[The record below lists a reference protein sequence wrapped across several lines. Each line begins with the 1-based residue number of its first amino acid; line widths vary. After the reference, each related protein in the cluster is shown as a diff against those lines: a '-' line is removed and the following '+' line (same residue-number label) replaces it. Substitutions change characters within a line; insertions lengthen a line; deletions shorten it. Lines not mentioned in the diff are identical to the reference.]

1 MLTGVT
7 SFARK
12 CRWYLRALGRN
23 PLVRVSDRLEAFA
36 VVGVLVLALIAIPVS
51 AHAGNQTYDSR
62 MQMAAEQAQTRH
74 TVEAVV
80 VEGSTGMPAD
90 FDSAAYVQVEWREG
104 TMTRTA
110 QVVSPET
117 VKAGAALTI
126 WLDESGKVVSAP
138 LTPVDAK
145 VSALGVAWTIWITAV
160 VFSIL
165 AALIVRRG
173 LDRARARAWERELLL
188 LAHNDDGW
196 ANRHT

>member
-36 VVGVLVLALIAIPVS
+36 VLGVLVLALIAIPVS
-51 AHAGNQTYDSR
+51 AHAGDQTYDSR
-62 MQMAAEQAQTRH
+62 MRLATEQAQTRH

-104 TMTRTA
+104 TVTRTA

-117 VKAGAALTI
+117 VQAGASLTI
-126 WLDESGKVVSAP
+126 WLDDHGKVVGAP

-160 VFSIL
+160 VVSVL
-165 AALIVRRG
+165 AALVVRRG
-173 LDRARARAWERELLL
+173 LDRIRARAWERELLL